1 MHILAAGECLLT
13 DVCMRKLLL
22 SWFLLSIALL
32 HCGATIKLDEF
43 LSRKEVKEVRILEN
57 ESIFER
63 ILEVIIEQPLDH
75 RNPEGE
81 TFSQR
86 LYISHVD
93 PSKPVVLITEG
104 YDANYYYTSEITAR
118 LKCNQVMVEHRYF
131 GRSQPD
137 SLDWRFLNTWQAASD
152 HHYIVSMFKELY
164 PGKWITTG
172 ISKGGQSV
180 IYHSF
185 YYPEDVDVRIP
196 YVAPLN
202 FTVEDDRIYSFLDHV
217 GSAQDRRKVR
227 RFQKMALKYQDRYLS
242 AFRDFSDQHGYTY
255 EIAGGLETAY
265 EYCVLEYSF
274 AFWQWGYVPVKKIPG
289 RSARPREVIEHMNR
303 VAGFDYFDDGFIIE
317 HLPFFYQSLT
327 EMGYYGYDLDEFEKY
342 IQHVENPIFTFTVPE
357 NVEISFNA
365 EISPEVQT
373 YLTEE
378 ANNFIYIYGE
388 LDTWSATAV
397 TSTGTTNSKIFVKE
411 EGSHRTRIR
420 NMPEEQ
426 REEVYNTLDQ
436 FLE

>member
-1 MHILAAGECLLT
+1 
-13 DVCMRKLLL
+13 MRKLFFL
-22 SWFLLSIALL
+22 WFLFSVVLL
-32 HCGATIKLDEF
+32 HGGATIKLDEF

-63 ILEVIIEQPLDH
+63 ILEVIIDQPLDH
-75 RNPEGE
+75 RNPEGA

-104 YDANYYYTSEITAR
+104 YDADYYYTSEIAAR
-118 LKCNQVMVEHRYF
+118 LKCNQVIVEHRYF

-137 SLDWRFLNTWQAASD
+137 SLDWRFLSTWQAASD
-152 HHYIVSMFKELY
+152 HHNIVNMFKELY
-164 PGKWITTG
+164 PGKWISTG

-202 FTVEDDRIYSFLDHV
+202 FTVEDDRIYSFLDQV
-217 GSAQDRRKVR
+217 GSAKDRRKVR
-227 RFQKMALKYQDRYLS
+227 RFQKMALKHQDRYLP
-242 AFRDFSDQHGYTY
+242 AFRDLSDQYGYTY
-255 EIAGGLETAY
+255 EIAGGLERAY

-303 VAGFDYFDDGFIIE
+303 VGGFDYFDDGFIIE
-317 HLPFFYQSLT
+317 HLPFFYQALT

-342 IQHVENPIFTFTVPE
+342 IRHVENPIFTFTIPD

-365 EISPEVQT
+365 GLSPEVKR
-373 YLTEE
+373 YLTAE

-388 LDTWSATAV
+388 FDTWSATAI
-397 TSTGTTNSKIFVKE
+397 TCTGTTNSRIFVKE

-420 NMPEEQ
+420 NMPVEQ
-426 REEVYNTLDQ
+426 REEVYRTLDQ
-436 FLE
+436 FLGL